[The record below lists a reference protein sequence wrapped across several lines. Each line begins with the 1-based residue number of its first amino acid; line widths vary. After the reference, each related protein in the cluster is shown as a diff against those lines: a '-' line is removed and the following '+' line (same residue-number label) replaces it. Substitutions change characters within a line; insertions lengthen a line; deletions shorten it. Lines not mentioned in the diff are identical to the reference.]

1 MPGEVALEYGV
12 RRLTNPW
19 TALANRIRRLREM
32 SREERL
38 HTIGPLVVLLVLI
51 AGYALYYGMWSVRKY
66 HAYAA
71 PAFDMSIFDQGV
83 WLLSRFKDPFVT
95 ILGLNLFGDHVVF
108 IMAFFVPLYWIWP
121 SPETLLVVQAIAL
134 ALGGLPIYLIGRR
147 VLKSRWLAL
156 IPTFA
161 YLLYPALGWLNL
173 ENFHPDALEVPLAL
187 FALYF
192 MTRGAWRRYFV
203 MVVLILL
210 CKEDTWL
217 FLVPLGIYVAVR
229 HSWKIGCVTIGLA
242 IGWFLV
248 AFFGIQPRL
257 SGVAAGSL
265 DSWRIPFGG
274 MGGLVKTMFTQPW
287 EVLAYMFTAEK
298 LYYLLQL
305 LAPLLFLPLLD
316 WRSLIALPVL
326 FFNLI
331 STFWYQS
338 NLQYHYTSLLIP
350 VLCVSTIFG
359 LERFRKL
366 KVRWTLVLVG
376 LAVTVV
382 CGFFWGP
389 LPGSRTP
396 SSFPDPKAT
405 ACVTANEALT
415 YIPEDAVVAAND
427 AFAAHLARRELIYIF
442 PNPYSASYWGDD
454 SLKGQR
460 LPGADKVEYI
470 MVTPGGLGEAG
481 AKVYSQLAGEGFV
494 PIFSKNGIVV
504 LHRQVPGSTTD
515 Q

>member
-1 MPGEVALEYGV
+1 
-12 RRLTNPW
+12 LT
-19 TALANRIRRLREM
+19 AKLRRLRDM
-32 SREERL
+32 SRQERL
-38 HTIGPLVVLLVLI
+38 HAVGPVVVLVLLI
-51 AGYALYYGMWSVRKY
+51 AGYALYYGLWSVRKY

-121 SPETLLVVQAIAL
+121 SPETLLVVQAMAL
-134 ALGGLPIYLIGRR
+134 AVGGFPIYLIGRR

-192 MTRGAWRRYFV
+192 MTRGSWRRYFV
-203 MVVLILL
+203 MVVLLML

-229 HSWKIGCVTIGLA
+229 YNWKVGCVTIGLA
-242 IGWFLV
+242 VGWFLI
-248 AFFGIQPRL
+248 AFFGIQPAL
-257 SGVAAGSL
+257 SGVTAGSL

-274 MGGLVKTMFTQPW
+274 MGGLIKETFTQPW
-287 EVLAYMFTAEK
+287 EVVGYMITPEK
-298 LYYLLQL
+298 VKYLFQL
-305 LAPLLFLPLLD
+305 LTPLLFLPLLD

-350 VLCVSTIFG
+350 VLCVSAIFG

-366 KVRWTLVLVG
+366 KVRWSLVLVG
-376 LAVTVV
+376 LVVTVA
-382 CGFFWGP
+382 CGYFWGP

-396 SSFPDPKAT
+396 SSFPDPNT
-405 ACVTANEALT
+405 PVCVAANEALT
-415 YIPEDAVVAAND
+415 YIPEGAVVAAD
-427 AFAAHLARRELIYIF
+427 DSFAAHLALRELIYIF

-460 LPGADKVEYI
+460 LPGADKVEYV
-470 MVTPGGLGEAG
+470 MVTPAGLGEEG
-481 AKVYSQLAGEGFV
+481 AKAYSQLAGQGFE
-494 PIFSKNGIVV
+494 PIFNKEGIVV
-504 LHRQVPGSTTD
+504 LRHQAADPTSD